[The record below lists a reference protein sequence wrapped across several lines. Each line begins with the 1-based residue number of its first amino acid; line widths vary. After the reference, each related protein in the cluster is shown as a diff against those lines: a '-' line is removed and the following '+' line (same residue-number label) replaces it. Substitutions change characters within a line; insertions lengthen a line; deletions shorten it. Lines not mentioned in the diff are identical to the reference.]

1 MGLVDFAI
9 RRRVTIAMAT
19 VAITLLGM
27 ISLSRLKVNLL
38 PDLSYPTLTIRTEL
52 PGAAPTEIENLISR
66 PIEEA
71 AGVVRNV
78 RSVRSVSRSG
88 QSDVIIEFTWGT
100 DMDFAGIEVRER
112 LDLLWLPTEASR
124 PLLLRFD
131 PSSEPVMRVAFV
143 DETALSSRNG
153 AGSHEDRLKFLR
165 RFADDRIKPEIESVE
180 GSAAVKVSGGFE
192 DEVQIY
198 VDQQR
203 LAQLKLSIEQVA
215 KRIGAENVNLSG
227 GRLEQ
232 GTQRFLVRTVNE
244 FDTLDDMAN
253 SVIATVD
260 GQPVYLKDVARVE
273 RGYKDRTAITRL
285 NGDECIE
292 LAIYKEGD
300 ANTVQLAQGIRG
312 KLEALEKTLPGGSK
326 LVPVYDQSKFIA
338 SAVSD
343 VKDAAILGGLLSIL
357 VLYFFLRDAWAT
369 IVTGIVIPVTV
380 VGIFVMMYAFDLTLN
395 VMSLGGIAL
404 SVGMLIDN
412 SVVILEAIARRK
424 EAGLSTI
431 DAAREGTA
439 EVATA
444 VTASTLTSVAV
455 FFPMVFV
462 SGIAGQLFRDQALTV
477 TFAQL
482 ISLMVGITLVP
493 MLTAWRARR
502 GDKEQELA
510 ADAGEPRE
518 TLGALRR
525 YLGAMLANFNVKSL
539 VRAREPVAPT
549 HGRTMRILAAPV
561 RYLRWIVRFLGWTLR
576 YLITFLTRV
585 LRVVFGLLGK
595 VFAVLLSPFV
605 WITQKGYNVLDRRYP
620 ALLDWALARR
630 ATVLMTAFALLAL
643 TALIIPRLG
652 TELIP
657 QLSQG
662 EFTVKMRL
670 PAGSPLETTDSQVQ
684 VMHKAARNLPNLDSA
699 YAVAGT
705 GNRLDA
711 NPVDSG
717 ENTGN
722 LDVRLRM
729 PIDKAGEEAAM
740 QDLRTRL
747 ASIPGAQYEFARPSL
762 LTLATPVEVI
772 LAGYDL
778 ERLNV
783 AAAAVRTRMEAS
795 GAFKDIRSSVE
806 GGHPEIQILFDQERA
821 SQLGLAVRDI
831 ADRVVSN
838 VRGDVATRY
847 RLQEKKIDVLVRS
860 VDTRAAS
867 IEEVR
872 NLVVNPGSDRPV
884 PLSAVAEVR
893 LATGP
898 AEIRR
903 ANQERVAVISA
914 APVRGDLGDATAK
927 AREILAA
934 TTLPVGILG
943 SVSGQ
948 SEEMTQSFR
957 SLGLAF
963 ALAVFLVYL
972 VMASQFESLLHPF
985 VILFT
990 IPMGLIGSVWGLYVT
1005 GTTINSVALIGLI
1018 MLAGI
1023 VVNNAIVLID
1033 AINQARERG
1042 LAKIEAIKLAGK
1054 TRLRPI
1060 LITSVSTIIGLIPM
1074 AIGIGEG
1081 AEIRRPMAITV
1092 IAGNLVATFLTL
1104 VVIPVLYAVL
1114 DRKEYVK
1121 RAAAQ
1126 AAPNPLTAP
1135 AVPPLALRKQED

>member
-1 MGLVDFAI
+1 MTLVDFAI

-19 VAITLLGM
+19 VAITLLGF

-52 PGAAPTEIENLISR
+52 PGAAPTEVENLISR

-100 DMDFAGIEVRER
+100 EMDFAGIEVRER
-112 LDLLWLPTEASR
+112 LDTLWLPIEATR

-143 DETALSSRNG
+143 DETGDVSG
-153 AGSHEDRLKFLR
+153 EDRLKFLR

-203 LAQLKLSIEQVA
+203 LAQLRLSIEQVS

-244 FDTLDDMAN
+244 FETLDDMAN
-253 SVIATVD
+253 AVIANVD

-285 NGDECIE
+285 NGAECIE

-300 ANTVQLAQGIRG
+300 ANTVQLAHGITD
-312 KLEALEKTLPGGSK
+312 KLESLGKTLPSGTK

-338 SAVSD
+338 GAVSD

-477 TFAQL
+477 TFAQI
-482 ISLMVGITLVP
+482 ISLMVGLTLVP
-493 MLTAWRARR
+493 MLTAWRARM
-502 GDKEQELA
+502 GEPKVDPA
-510 ADAGEPRE
+510 PDVGEPRH
-518 TLGALRR
+518 A
-525 YLGAMLANFNVKSL
+525 
-539 VRAREPVAPT
+539 
-549 HGRTMRILAAPV
+549 LAALKD
-561 RYLRWIVRFLGWTLR
+561 YLRAVGANVRVQYLLRVPGDTRNFLLR
-576 YLITFLTRV
+576 IWRWFNYALSFLQTGLVRV
-585 LRVVFGLLGK
+585 LRILFGLLGK
-595 VFAVLLSPFV
+595 LFAVFLSPFV
-605 WITQKGYNVLDRRYP
+605 WLTQVSYNVLERNYP
-620 ALLDWALARR
+620 RILDWALARR
-630 ATVLMTAFALLAL
+630 AAVLFTAFGILAA
-643 TALIIPRLG
+643 TALVLPSLG

-670 PAGSPLETTDSQVQ
+670 PAGSPLETTDRQVKFI
-684 VMHKAARNLPNLDSA
+684 HDAALQLTNLESA

-722 LDVRLRM
+722 LDVKLKAA
-729 PIDKAGEEAAM
+729 IDHDGEERAM
-740 QDLRTRL
+740 QQLRQQL
-747 ASIPGAQYEFARPSL
+747 AGIPGAQYEFTRPSL
-762 LTLATPVEVI
+762 LTLSTPVEVI

-778 ERLNV
+778 ERLST
-783 AAAAVRTRMEAS
+783 AANTVRDRMEKS
-795 GAFKDIRSSVE
+795 GAFRDVRSSIE
-806 GGHPEIQILFDQERA
+806 GGHPEIQIVFDQQRA

-838 VRGDVATRY
+838 VRGSVATRY

-872 NLVVNPGSDRPV
+872 NLVVNPGSERPV
-884 PLSAVAEVR
+884 PLFAVADVR
-893 LATGP
+893 LAMGP

-914 APVRGDLGDATAK
+914 APAQGDLGAATLEAE
-927 AREILAA
+927 RILAES
-934 TTLPVGILG
+934 TLPVGIG
-943 SVSGQ
+943 GTVSGQ

-990 IPMGLIGSVWGLYVT
+990 IPMGLIGSIWGLYVT

-1042 LAKIEAIKLAGK
+1042 LERIEAIRLAGR

-1092 IAGNLVATFLTL
+1092 ISGTLVATFLTL

-1114 DRKEYVK
+1114 DRKEYAK
-1121 RAAAQ
+1121 SATTPAIS
-1126 AAPNPLTAP
+1126 PLTTPVAP
-1135 AVPPLALRKQED
+1135 PSAVHSPER

>member
-1 MGLVDFAI
+1 MRLVDFAI

-19 VAITLLGM
+19 VAVTLLGF

-52 PGAAPTEIENLISR
+52 PGAAPTEVENLISR
-66 PIEEA
+66 PVEEA

-112 LDLLWLPTEASR
+112 IDLLWLPTEASR
-124 PLLLRFD
+124 PLILRFD

-143 DETALSSRNG
+143 DKSADAASR
-153 AGSHEDRLKFLR
+153 EERLKFLR
-165 RFADDRIKPEIESVE
+165 RFADDRIKPDIESVE

-215 KRIGAENVNLSG
+215 RRIGAENVNLSG

-244 FDTLDDMAN
+244 FDSLDDMAD
-253 SVIATVD
+253 SVIANVE
-260 GQPVYLKDVARVE
+260 GQPVYLKDIARVE
-273 RGYKDRTAITRL
+273 RGHKDRTAITRL

-300 ANTVQLAQGIRG
+300 ANTVQLAQGVRA
-312 KLEALEKTLPGGSK
+312 KLEALGKTLPPDSE

-338 SAVSD
+338 AAVSD
-343 VKDAAILGGLLSIL
+343 VSDAAIFGGLLSIL

-380 VGIFVMMYAFDLTLN
+380 VGIFVMMYSFDLTLN
-395 VMSLGGIAL
+395 IMSLGGIAL

-424 EAGLSTI
+424 EMGLSTM

-482 ISLMVGITLVP
+482 ISLLIGITLVP
-493 MLTAWRARR
+493 MLTAWRARL
-502 GDKEQELA
+502 GEQPAEPGEG
-510 ADAGEPRE
+510 AGEPRE
-518 TLGALRR
+518 TLRGLVGYLRALREAIR
-525 YLGAMLANFNVKSL
+525 VRGIVDMRVPAEKARTWHPAIRAVLRFFAWCGRWLG
-539 VRAREPVAPT
+539 
-549 HGRTMRILAAPV
+549 
-561 RYLRWIVRFLGWTLR
+561 WCVRF
-576 YLITFLTRV
+576 LITFLTRIGRG
-585 LRVVFGLLGK
+585 LFGFLGK
-595 VFAVLLSPFV
+595 AIAVLLSPFV
-605 WITQKGYNVLDRRYP
+605 WLTQRGYNWLEQRYTPLLQWSLAHRAGVL
-620 ALLDWALARR
+620 
-630 ATVLMTAFALLAL
+630 TTAVAIMSL
-643 TALIIPRLG
+643 TALLVPTLG

-662 EFTVKMRL
+662 EFTVKLRL
-670 PAGSPLETTDSQVQ
+670 PAGSPLEATDQIVQ
-684 VMHKAARNLPNLDSA
+684 TVHGKARDLPNLERA

-722 LDVRLRM
+722 LDVTLRA
-729 PIDKAGEEAAM
+729 PIDHDGEEAAM
-740 QDLRTRL
+740 QTLRERL
-747 ASIPGAQYEFARPSL
+747 GGIPGAQFEFARPSL
-762 LTLATPVEVI
+762 LTLSTPVEVI
-772 LAGYDL
+772 LSGYDL
-778 ERLNV
+778 ERLGI
-783 AAAAVRTRMEAS
+783 AANAIRSRMEES
-795 GAFKDIRSSVE
+795 GHFEDIRSSME
-806 GGHPEIQILFDQERA
+806 SGHPEIQILFDQERA
-821 SQLGLAVRDI
+821 SQLGLTVRDI
-831 ADRVVSN
+831 ADRVVAN

-860 VDTRAAS
+860 IDTRAAS
-867 IEEVR
+867 IDEIR
-872 NLVVNPGSDRPV
+872 NLVVNPGSERPV
-884 PLSAVAEVR
+884 PLSAVAEVK
-893 LATGP
+893 LAIGP

-914 APVRGDLGDATAK
+914 APISGDLGDAT
-927 AREILAA
+927 REAQAILSA

-943 SVSGQ
+943 TVSGQ
-948 SEEMTQSFR
+948 SEEMTQSFQ

-990 IPMGLIGSVWGLYVT
+990 IPMGLIGAIWGLYVT

-1042 LAKIEAIKLAGK
+1042 MAKLEAVLLAGR

-1060 LITSVSTIIGLIPM
+1060 LITSVSTIIGLLPM

-1092 IAGNLVATFLTL
+1092 IGGNLVATFLTL
-1104 VVIPVLYAVL
+1104 IVIPVLYSVL
-1114 DRKEYVK
+1114 DRKEFTRRKHDV
-1121 RAAAQ
+1121 
-1126 AAPNPLTAP
+1126 PAP
-1135 AVPPLALRKQED
+1135 AVLERSPAPSAPEA

>member
-19 VAITLLGM
+19 VAITLLGF

-88 QSDVIIEFTWGT
+88 QSDVIIEFSWGT

-112 LDLLWLPTEASR
+112 LDLLWLPVEATR

-143 DETALSSRNG
+143 DESALLSKSA
-153 AGSHEDRLKFLR
+153 AGTNEDRLKFLR

-203 LAQLKLSIEQVA
+203 LAQLKLSIETVA

-253 SVIATVD
+253 SVIANVD
-260 GQPVYLKDVARVE
+260 GQPVYLKDVARVV

-285 NGDECIE
+285 NGQECIE

-300 ANTVQLAQGIRG
+300 ANTVQLAHGITG
-312 KLEALEKTLPGGSK
+312 KLDALKDTLPGGTK

-380 VGIFVMMYAFDLTLN
+380 VGIFVMMYAFELTLN

-424 EAGLSTI
+424 EAGLATI

-493 MLTAWRARR
+493 MLTAWRARL
-502 GDKEQELA
+502 GDKEETPA
-510 ADAGEPRE
+510 DDAGEPRE

-525 YLGAMLANFNVKSL
+525 YARAMWSNFFIGS
-539 VRAREPVAPT
+539 
-549 HGRTMRILAAPV
+549 
-561 RYLRWIVRFLGWTLR
+561 IVRGLEVRSKDPMSIWRWPLFALR
-576 YLITFLTRV
+576 VVWRFITWLLRLAITFVVRL
-585 LRVVFGLLGK
+585 LRLVFGLLGK

-605 WITQKGYNVLDRRYP
+605 WITQKAYDVLDRHYP
-620 ALLDWALARR
+620 ALLAWALARK
-630 ATVLMTAFALLAL
+630 AAVLFTAFGLLAVTVLIL
-643 TALIIPRLG
+643 PSLG

-670 PAGSPLETTDSQVQ
+670 PAGSPLETTDRQVQ
-684 VMHKAARNLPNLDSA
+684 IIHAAARNLPNIDNA

-722 LDVRLRM
+722 LDVRLKA
-729 PIDKAGEEAAM
+729 PVDKAGEEIAM
-740 QDLRTRL
+740 EDLRERL
-747 ASIPGAQYEFARPSL
+747 AGIPGAQYEFTRPSL

-778 ERLNV
+778 DRLSV
-783 AAAAVRTRMEAS
+783 AANAVRGRMESS
-795 GAFKDIRSSVE
+795 GSFKDIRSSIE
-806 GGHPEIQILFDQERA
+806 GGHPEIQIIFDQERA

-838 VRGDVATRY
+838 VRGSVATRY

-872 NLVVNPGSDRPV
+872 NLVVNPGSERPV

-914 APVRGDLGDATAK
+914 APADGDLGAATAE
-927 AREILAA
+927 AQQILAQ

-948 SEEMTQSFR
+948 SEEMTQSFQ

-990 IPMGLIGSVWGLYVT
+990 IPMGLIGSIWGLYIT

-1042 LAKIEAIKLAGK
+1042 LERIEAIKLAGR

-1060 LITSVSTIIGLIPM
+1060 LITSVSTVIGLIPM

-1092 IAGNLVATFLTL
+1092 IAGTLVATFLTL

-1114 DRKEYVK
+1114 DRKEFVK
-1121 RAAAQ
+1121 TPVAEGSDRRST
-1126 AAPNPLTAP
+1126 PTA
-1135 AVPPLALRKQED
+1135 PPLAVHQAED

>member
-1 MGLVDFAI
+1 M
-9 RRRVTIAMAT
+9 RTPCNSPRV
-19 VAITLLGM
+19 
-27 ISLSRLKVNLL
+27 
-38 PDLSYPTLTIRTEL
+38 
-52 PGAAPTEIENLISR
+52 SR
-66 PIEEA
+66 P
-71 AGVVRNV
+71 
-78 RSVRSVSRSG
+78 
-88 QSDVIIEFTWGT
+88 
-100 DMDFAGIEVRER
+100 
-112 LDLLWLPTEASR
+112 
-124 PLLLRFD
+124 
-131 PSSEPVMRVAFV
+131 
-143 DETALSSRNG
+143 
-153 AGSHEDRLKFLR
+153 
-165 RFADDRIKPEIESVE
+165 
-180 GSAAVKVSGGFE
+180 
-192 DEVQIY
+192 
-198 VDQQR
+198 
-203 LAQLKLSIEQVA
+203 
-215 KRIGAENVNLSG
+215 
-227 GRLEQ
+227 
-232 GTQRFLVRTVNE
+232 
-244 FDTLDDMAN
+244 
-253 SVIATVD
+253 
-260 GQPVYLKDVARVE
+260 
-273 RGYKDRTAITRL
+273 
-285 NGDECIE
+285 
-292 LAIYKEGD
+292 
-300 ANTVQLAQGIRG
+300 
-312 KLEALEKTLPGGSK
+312 KLESLGKTLPGGTK

-493 MLTAWRARR
+493 MLTAWRARLGEPR
-502 GDKEQELA
+502 DEPA
-510 ADAGEPRE
+510 PDAGEPRA
-518 TLGALRR
+518 TVSALRN
-525 YLGAMLANFNVKSL
+525 YLGDVAESQGGKIGAGATRRL
-539 VRAREPVAPT
+539 RRRES
-549 HGRTMRILAAPV
+549 GRLWGIRISGCAFAVTAPV
-561 RYLRWIVRFLGWTLR
+561 
-576 YLITFLTRV
+576 RV
-585 LRVVFGLLGK
+585 LRVVLGMVGK
-595 VFAVLLSPFV
+595 FFAVLLSPFV
-605 WITQKGYNVLDRRYP
+605 WLTQKAYGFLERHYP
-620 ALLDWALARR
+620 ALLDWALTRR
-630 ATVLMTAFALLAL
+630 AAVLFTAFGLLAATVLIL
-643 TALIIPRLG
+643 PSLG

-670 PAGSPLETTDSQVQ
+670 PAGSPLESTDRQVQ
-684 VMHKAARNLPNLDSA
+684 YIHDAARKLPNLDSA

-722 LDVRLRM
+722 LDVKLM
-729 PIDKAGEEAAM
+729 APVDHDGEELAM
-740 QDLRTRL
+740 QQLREQL
-747 ASIPGAQYEFARPSL
+747 AGIPGAQYEFARPSL

-778 ERLNV
+778 ERLS
-783 AAAAVRTRMEAS
+783 AAANAVRDRMERS
-795 GAFKDIRSSVE
+795 GAFRDIRSSIE

-838 VRGDVATRY
+838 VRGSVATRY

-872 NLVVNPGSDRPV
+872 NLIVNPGSEHPV
-884 PLSAVAEVR
+884 ALSAVAEVR

-914 APVRGDLGDATAK
+914 SPVAGDLGEAT
-927 AREILAA
+927 REAQAILSD

-957 SLGLAF
+957 SLALAF

-990 IPMGLIGSVWGLYVT
+990 IPMGLIGSIWGLYVT
-1005 GTTINSVALIGLI
+1005 GTTINAVALIGLI

-1042 LAKIEAIKLAGK
+1042 LERLEAIKLAGR

-1092 IAGNLVATFLTL
+1092 IAGTLVATFLTL
-1104 VVIPVLYAVL
+1104 IVIPVLYAVL
-1114 DRKEYVK
+1114 DRKEFAK
-1121 RAAAQ
+1121 SEAPGTQ
-1126 AAPNPLTAP
+1126 AALATPAAP
-1135 AVPPLALRKQED
+1135 AAPVHSPER

>member
-19 VAITLLGM
+19 VAITLLGF

-52 PGAAPTEIENLISR
+52 TGAAPTEIENLISR

-143 DETALSSRNG
+143 DETAK

-192 DEVQIY
+192 DEVQVY

-253 SVIATVD
+253 AVIANVD

-285 NGDECIE
+285 NGAECIE

-300 ANTVQLAQGIRG
+300 ANTVQLAHGITD
-312 KLEALEKTLPGGSK
+312 KLTALEKTLPGGTK

-343 VKDAAILGGLLSIL
+343 VKDAAILGGILSVL

-424 EAGLSTI
+424 EAGQSTL
-431 DAAREGTA
+431 DAARDGTS

-482 ISLMVGITLVP
+482 ISLVVAITLVP
-493 MLTAWRARR
+493 MLTAWRARL
-502 GDKEQELA
+502 GDKETALA

-518 TLGALRR
+518 TLAALR
-525 YLGAMLANFNVKSL
+525 L
-539 VRAREPVAPT
+539 
-549 HGRTMRILAAPV
+549 
-561 RYLRWIVRFLGWTLR
+561 YLRALRDNFRVTYIVRVPADTRNFLVTIWRAIKYGLSFFVTAIVRTLR
-576 YLITFLTRV
+576 I
-585 LRVVFGLLGK
+585 VFGLLGK
-595 VFAVLLSPFV
+595 LFAVILSPFV
-605 WITQKGYNVLDRRYP
+605 WVTQVCYAFLDRHYP
-620 ALLDWALARR
+620 PLLAWALARR
-630 ATVLMTAFALLAL
+630 AAVLLAAFGML
-643 TALIIPRLG
+643 AATALILPSLG

-670 PAGSPLETTDSQVQ
+670 PAGAPLETTDRQVQ
-684 VMHKAARNLPNLDSA
+684 AIHDAAQDLPNLDSV

-722 LDVRLRM
+722 LDVKLKA
-729 PIDKAGEEAAM
+729 PIDKEGEERAM
-740 QDLRTRL
+740 QDMRTRL
-747 ASIPGAQYEFARPSL
+747 SGIPGAQYEFTRPSL

-778 ERLNV
+778 DRLAI
-783 AAAAVRTRMEAS
+783 AANAVRTRMDAT
-795 GAFKDIRSSVE
+795 GAFKDVRSSIE

-821 SQLGLAVRDI
+821 SQLGLAVRDV

-867 IEEVR
+867 IDEVR
-872 NLVVNPGSDRPV
+872 NLIVNPGAERPV

-914 APVRGDLGDATAK
+914 APVSGDLGDATAR
-927 AREILAA
+927 AQEILAQ
-934 TTLPVGILG
+934 TTLPVGIIG

-990 IPMGLIGSVWGLYVT
+990 IPMGLIGSIWGLYIT

-1042 LAKIEAIKLAGK
+1042 LPRIEAIMLAGR

-1114 DRKEYVK
+1114 DRKEFVK
-1121 RAAAQ
+1121 KAVSESATG
-1126 AAPNPLTAP
+1126 LTSP
-1135 AVPPLALRKQED
+1135 ATPPLALRNRED

>member
-9 RRRVTIAMAT
+9 RRRVTIAMAM
-19 VAITLLGM
+19 VAITLLGA

-88 QSDVIIEFTWGT
+88 QSDVIIEFSWGT

-112 LDLLWLPTEASR
+112 LDLLWLPTEATR

-143 DETALSSRNG
+143 DETAG

-203 LAQLKLSIEQVA
+203 LAQLRLSIEQVA

-244 FDTLDDMAN
+244 FATLDDMAN
-253 SVIATVD
+253 SVIANVD

-285 NGDECIE
+285 NGAECIE

-300 ANTVQLAQGIRG
+300 ANTVQLAHGITD
-312 KLEALEKTLPGGSK
+312 KLQALEKTLPAGTR
-326 LVPVYDQSKFIA
+326 LVSVYDQSKFIA

-369 IVTGIVIPVTV
+369 IVTGVVIPVTV
-380 VGIFVMMYAFDLTLN
+380 IGIFVMMYAFDLTLN

-493 MLTAWRARR
+493 MLTAWRARL
-502 GDKEQELA
+502 GDQEVELA
-510 ADAGEPRE
+510 PDAGEPRE
-518 TLGALRR
+518 TLSALKSYLRALGANFRVQYLVRVPLETRNYARTAWRGITYALRFAIT
-525 YLGAMLANFNVKSL
+525 GL
-539 VRAREPVAPT
+539 VR
-549 HGRTMRILAAPV
+549 MLRIL
-561 RYLRWIVRFLGWTLR
+561 
-576 YLITFLTRV
+576 
-585 LRVVFGLLGK
+585 FGLLGK
-595 VFAVLLSPFV
+595 LFAVALSPFV
-605 WITQKGYNVLDRRYP
+605 WVTQVSYGALERHYP
-620 ALLDWALARR
+620 ALLTWALGRR
-630 ATVLMTAFALLAL
+630 AAVLVTAFGLLAA
-643 TALIIPRLG
+643 TALILPSLG

-670 PAGSPLETTDSQVQ
+670 PAGAPLETTDQQ
-684 VMHKAARNLPNLDSA
+684 IRTIHAAARNLPNLDSA
-699 YAVAGT
+699 YSVAGT

-722 LDVRLRM
+722 LDVRLRA
-729 PIDKAGEEAAM
+729 PIDKEGEEQAM
-740 QDLRTRL
+740 QDMRERL
-747 ASIPGAQYEFARPSL
+747 AGIPGAQYEFTRPSL

-778 ERLNV
+778 ERLSI
-783 AAAAVRTRMEAS
+783 AANAIKARMDAD
-795 GAFKDIRSSVE
+795 GAFKDVRSSIE

-867 IEEVR
+867 IDEVR
-872 NLVVNPGSDRPV
+872 NLVVNPGSERPV

-914 APVRGDLGDATAK
+914 APVNGDLGNATRQAQ
-927 AREILAA
+927 EILAQ
-934 TTLPVGILG
+934 TTLPVGIAG

-990 IPMGLIGSVWGLYVT
+990 IPMGLIGSVWGLYIT

-1042 LAKIEAIKLAGK
+1042 MERIEAIKLAGR

-1060 LITSVSTIIGLIPM
+1060 LITSVSTIVGLIPM

-1104 VVIPVLYAVL
+1104 IVIPVLYAAL
-1114 DRKEYVK
+1114 DRKEYAK
-1121 RAAAQ
+1121 SAGAQ
-1126 AAPNPLTAP
+1126 PAAPALATPAAP
-1135 AVPPLALRKQED
+1135 PAAVHSPER

>member
-1 MGLVDFAI
+1 
-9 RRRVTIAMAT
+9 
-19 VAITLLGM
+19 
-27 ISLSRLKVNLL
+27 
-38 PDLSYPTLTIRTEL
+38 
-52 PGAAPTEIENLISR
+52 
-66 PIEEA
+66 
-71 AGVVRNV
+71 
-78 RSVRSVSRSG
+78 
-88 QSDVIIEFTWGT
+88 
-100 DMDFAGIEVRER
+100 
-112 LDLLWLPTEASR
+112 
-124 PLLLRFD
+124 
-131 PSSEPVMRVAFV
+131 
-143 DETALSSRNG
+143 
-153 AGSHEDRLKFLR
+153 
-165 RFADDRIKPEIESVE
+165 
-180 GSAAVKVSGGFE
+180 
-192 DEVQIY
+192 
-198 VDQQR
+198 
-203 LAQLKLSIEQVA
+203 
-215 KRIGAENVNLSG
+215 
-227 GRLEQ
+227 
-232 GTQRFLVRTVNE
+232 
-244 FDTLDDMAN
+244 
-253 SVIATVD
+253 
-260 GQPVYLKDVARVE
+260 
-273 RGYKDRTAITRL
+273 
-285 NGDECIE
+285 
-292 LAIYKEGD
+292 
-300 ANTVQLAQGIRG
+300 
-312 KLEALEKTLPGGSK
+312 
-326 LVPVYDQSKFIA
+326 
-338 SAVSD
+338 
-343 VKDAAILGGLLSIL
+343 
-357 VLYFFLRDAWAT
+357 
-369 IVTGIVIPVTV
+369 V

-424 EAGLSTI
+424 EAGLATI

-493 MLTAWRARR
+493 MLTAWRARL
-502 GDKEQELA
+502 GDKETELA
-510 ADAGEPRE
+510 PDAGEPRE
-518 TLGALRR
+518 TLSALRQ
-525 YLGAMLANFNVKSL
+525 YLRALTGNLRVSAI
-539 VRAREPVAPT
+539 VRPRETGHTARASRIPTFVGWIVAPF
-549 HGRTMRILAAPV
+549 RWAMRM
-561 RYLRWIVRFLGWTLR
+561 LGWLLR
-576 YLITFLTRV
+576 FSTTFLVRV
-585 LRVVFGLLGK
+585 LRIVFGFLGK

-605 WITQKGYNVLDRRYP
+605 WITQKSYNILERHYP
-620 ALLDWALARR
+620 AILDWALARR
-630 ATVLMTAFALLAL
+630 AAVLFTAFGMLAT
-643 TALIIPRLG
+643 TALILPGLG

-670 PAGSPLETTDSQVQ
+670 PAGSPLETTDRQVK
-684 VMHKAARNLPNLDSA
+684 VIHNAATTLPNLESA
-699 YAVAGT
+699 YSVAGT

-722 LDVRLRM
+722 LDVKLRA
-729 PIDKAGEEAAM
+729 PIDKDGEEAAI
-740 QDLRTRL
+740 QQLRTRL
-747 ASIPGAQYEFARPSL
+747 AGIPGAQYEFTRPSL

-778 ERLNV
+778 ERLGV
-783 AAAAVRTRMEAS
+783 AASAVRTRMEAS
-795 GAFKDIRSSVE
+795 GAFKDIRSSIE

-914 APVRGDLGDATAK
+914 APVSGDLGDATAR
-927 AREILAA
+927 AQQILDQ
-934 TTLPVGILG
+934 TTLPVGIMG
-943 SVSGQ
+943 TVSGQ

-990 IPMGLIGSVWGLYVT
+990 IPMGLIGSVWGLYIT

-1042 LAKIEAIKLAGK
+1042 LEKIAAIKLAGR

-1104 VVIPVLYAVL
+1104 IVIPVLYAAL
-1114 DRKEYVK
+1114 DRKEFVK
-1121 RAAAQ
+1121 SAAGKTSAPLLP
-1126 AAPNPLTAP
+1126 AAPL
-1135 AVPPLALRKQED
+1135 LGSSEH

>member
-1 MGLVDFAI
+1 MTLVDFAI

-19 VAITLLGM
+19 VAITLLGF

-52 PGAAPTEIENLISR
+52 PGAAPTEVENLISR
-66 PIEEA
+66 PVEEA

-88 QSDVIIEFTWGT
+88 QSDVIVEFTWGT

-112 LDLLWLPTEASR
+112 LDVLWLPTEATR

-131 PSSEPVMRVAFV
+131 PSSEPVMRVALV
-143 DETALSSRNG
+143 DETALISKTGGASS
-153 AGSHEDRLKFLR
+153 EERLKFLR

-203 LAQLKLSIEQVA
+203 LAQLRLSIEQVA
-215 KRIGAENVNLSG
+215 RRIGAENVNLSG

-244 FDTLDDMAN
+244 FDTLEDMAN
-253 SVIATVD
+253 AVIANVD

-285 NGDECIE
+285 NGAECIE

-300 ANTVQLAQGIRG
+300 ANTVQLAHGITD
-312 KLEALEKTLPGGSK
+312 KLEALGKTLPAGTR
-326 LVPVYDQSKFIA
+326 LTPVYDQSKFIA

-369 IVTGIVIPVTV
+369 IVTGVVIPVTV

-462 SGIAGQLFRDQALTV
+462 SSIAGQLFRDQALTV

-493 MLTAWRARR
+493 MLTAWRARL
-502 GDKEQELA
+502 GDREEALA
-510 ADAGEPRE
+510 DDAGEPRE

-525 YLGAMLANFNVKSL
+525 YVLAMWSNLDVGGITDGP
-539 VRAREPVAPT
+539 EPVQPAARGWRVVNAGARGT
-549 HGRTMRILAAPV
+549 RTGMRWGGWL
-561 RYLRWIVRFLGWTLR
+561 LRLVFTWIVR
-576 YLITFLTRV
+576 V
-585 LRVVFGLLGK
+585 LRMLFGFFGK

-605 WITQKGYNVLDRRYP
+605 WVTQKCYGFLERQYP
-620 ALLDWALARR
+620 VLLDWALARR
-630 ATVLMTAFALLAL
+630 AAVLFTAFGILAV
-643 TALIIPRLG
+643 TALILPRLG

-670 PAGSPLETTDSQVQ
+670 PAGSPLETTDRQVQ
-684 VMHKAARNLPNLDSA
+684 YIHDAARKLPNIDSA
-699 YAVAGT
+699 YAVAGS

-722 LDVRLRM
+722 LDIKLQAPV
-729 PIDKAGEEAAM
+729 DHDGEELAM
-740 QDLRTRL
+740 QQLREQL
-747 ASIPGAQYEFARPSL
+747 AGIPGAQYEFTRPSL

-778 ERLNV
+778 DRLS
-783 AAAAVRTRMEAS
+783 AAASVVRDRMERS
-795 GAFKDIRSSVE
+795 GKFRDIRSSIE

-838 VRGDVATRY
+838 VRGSVATRY

-872 NLVVNPGSDRPV
+872 NLVVNPGSERPV

-914 APVRGDLGDATAK
+914 APAAGDLGEAT
-927 AREILAA
+927 REAQAILAD

-957 SLGLAF
+957 SLALAF

-990 IPMGLIGSVWGLYVT
+990 IPMGLIGSIWGLYIT

-1042 LAKIEAIKLAGK
+1042 LERIEAIKLAGR

-1114 DRKEYVK
+1114 DRKAYARSGAGAGSAVLTTTPH
-1121 RAAAQ
+1121 
-1126 AAPNPLTAP
+1126 AAPAHSPE
-1135 AVPPLALRKQED
+1135 R

>member
-1 MGLVDFAI
+1 MTLVEFAI

-66 PIEEA
+66 PVEEA

-88 QSDVIIEFTWGT
+88 QSDVIIEFSWGT

-112 LDLLWLPTEASR
+112 IDLLWLPTEATR

-131 PSSEPVMRVAFV
+131 PSSEPVMRVALV
-143 DETALSSRNG
+143 DEAAHSSKAG
-153 AGSHEDRLKFLR
+153 AGNHEDHLKFLR

-203 LAQLKLSIEQVA
+203 LARLRLSIEQVA
-215 KRIGAENVNLSG
+215 RRIGAENVNLSG

-253 SVIATVD
+253 AVIATVD

-300 ANTVQLAQGIRG
+300 ANTVQLAQGIRN
-312 KLEALEKTLPGGSK
+312 KLDSLEKTLPGETK
-326 LVPVYDQSKFIA
+326 LVPVYDQSRFIA

-424 EAGLSTI
+424 EAGLSTV

-477 TFAQL
+477 SFAQI
-482 ISLMVGITLVP
+482 ISLIVGITLVP
-493 MLTAWRARR
+493 MLTAWRARL
-502 GDKEQELA
+502 GQGGQGEKDLA
-510 ADAGEPRE
+510 PDAGEPRE
-518 TLGALRR
+518 TLVALQRYVQAFRHNFQVHKMVRVPESTRNQVRRGWRWFTYALRFPIT
-525 YLGAMLANFNVKSL
+525 AA
-539 VRAREPVAPT
+539 VRIS
-549 HGRTMRILAAPV
+549 RIL
-561 RYLRWIVRFLGWTLR
+561 
-576 YLITFLTRV
+576 
-585 LRVVFGLLGK
+585 FGLIGK
-595 VFAVLLSPFV
+595 VFAVVLSPFV
-605 WITQKGYNVLDRRYP
+605 WLTQKSYNVLDRQYP
-620 ALLDWALARR
+620 ALLDWALGRR
-630 ATVLMTAFALLAL
+630 AAVLLTAFGLLAITVGIL
-643 TALIIPRLG
+643 PRLG

-662 EFTVKMRL
+662 EFTVKVRL
-670 PAGSPLETTDSQVQ
+670 PAGSPLETTDTQVQ
-684 VMHKAARNLPNLDSA
+684 AIHRAASTLPSLERA

-722 LDVRLRM
+722 LDVKLRA
-729 PIDKAGEEAAM
+729 PIDKNGEERVI
-740 QDLRTRL
+740 QELREQL
-747 ASIPGAQYEFARPSL
+747 ANIPGVQYEFTRPSL

-778 ERLNV
+778 ERLDF
-783 AAAAVRTRMEAS
+783 AANAVRTRMESS
-795 GAFKDIRSSVE
+795 GEFKDIRSSIE

-914 APVRGDLGDATAK
+914 APVHGDLGKATAT
-927 AREILAA
+927 AQEILAQ

-990 IPMGLIGSVWGLYVT
+990 IPMGLIGSIWGLYIT

-1042 LAKIEAIKLAGK
+1042 LEKIEAIKLAGK

-1104 VVIPVLYAVL
+1104 IVIPVLYAVL
-1114 DRKEYVK
+1114 DRKAYAK
-1121 RAAAQ
+1121 STAGGAAARPLTTPT
-1126 AAPNPLTAP
+1126 AAPAHSAT
-1135 AVPPLALRKQED
+1135 QG

>member
-38 PDLSYPTLTIRTEL
+38 PDLSYPTVTIRTEL

-112 LDLLWLPTEASR
+112 LDLLWLPTEATR

-131 PSSEPVMRVAFV
+131 PSSEPVMRVALV
-143 DETALSSRNG
+143 DETAK
-153 AGSHEDRLKFLR
+153 AGTHEDRLKFLR

-253 SVIATVD
+253 SVIANVD

-312 KLEALEKTLPGGSK
+312 KLETLEKTLPGGTK
-326 LVPVYDQSKFIA
+326 LVPVYDQSRFIA

-493 MLTAWRARR
+493 MLTAWRARL
-502 GDKEQELA
+502 GDKEAELA
-510 ADAGEPRE
+510 PDAGEPRE
-518 TLGALRR
+518 TLSALRR
-525 YLGAMLANFNVKSL
+525 YLRALGTNF
-539 VRAREPVAPT
+539 
-549 HGRTMRILAAPV
+549 RIQ
-561 RYLRWIVRFLGWTLR
+561 YIVRGSGRHAQFSASACG
-576 YLITFLTRV
+576 
-585 LRVVFGLLGK
+585 
-595 VFAVLLSPFV
+595 
-605 WITQKGYNVLDRRYP
+605 
-620 ALLDWALARR
+620 
-630 ATVLMTAFALLAL
+630 
-643 TALIIPRLG
+643 
-652 TELIP
+652 
-657 QLSQG
+657 
-662 EFTVKMRL
+662 
-670 PAGSPLETTDSQVQ
+670 AGSPG
-684 VMHKAARNLPNLDSA
+684 RC
-699 YAVAGT
+699 
-705 GNRLDA
+705 
-711 NPVDSG
+711 
-717 ENTGN
+717 
-722 LDVRLRM
+722 
-729 PIDKAGEEAAM
+729 
-740 QDLRTRL
+740 
-747 ASIPGAQYEFARPSL
+747 ASS
-762 LTLATPVEVI
+762 
-772 LAGYDL
+772 
-778 ERLNV
+778 
-783 AAAAVRTRMEAS
+783 
-795 GAFKDIRSSVE
+795 
-806 GGHPEIQILFDQERA
+806 
-821 SQLGLAVRDI
+821 
-831 ADRVVSN
+831 
-838 VRGDVATRY
+838 
-847 RLQEKKIDVLVRS
+847 
-860 VDTRAAS
+860 
-867 IEEVR
+867 
-872 NLVVNPGSDRPV
+872 
-884 PLSAVAEVR
+884 
-893 LATGP
+893 
-898 AEIRR
+898 
-903 ANQERVAVISA
+903 
-914 APVRGDLGDATAK
+914 
-927 AREILAA
+927 
-934 TTLPVGILG
+934 
-943 SVSGQ
+943 
-948 SEEMTQSFR
+948 
-957 SLGLAF
+957 
-963 ALAVFLVYL
+963 
-972 VMASQFESLLHPF
+972 
-985 VILFT
+985 
-990 IPMGLIGSVWGLYVT
+990 
-1005 GTTINSVALIGLI
+1005 
-1018 MLAGI
+1018 
-1023 VVNNAIVLID
+1023 
-1033 AINQARERG
+1033 
-1042 LAKIEAIKLAGK
+1042 
-1054 TRLRPI
+1054 
-1060 LITSVSTIIGLIPM
+1060 
-1074 AIGIGEG
+1074 
-1081 AEIRRPMAITV
+1081 
-1092 IAGNLVATFLTL
+1092 
-1104 VVIPVLYAVL
+1104 
-1114 DRKEYVK
+1114 
-1121 RAAAQ
+1121 
-1126 AAPNPLTAP
+1126 
-1135 AVPPLALRKQED
+1135 

>member
-1 MGLVDFAI
+1 MRLVDFAI

-19 VAITLLGM
+19 VAITLLGF

-52 PGAAPTEIENLISR
+52 PGAAPTEVENLISR

-88 QSDVIIEFTWGT
+88 QSDVIVEFTWGT
-100 DMDFAGIEVRER
+100 EMDFAGIEVRER
-112 LDLLWLPTEASR
+112 LDVLWLPIEATR

-143 DETALSSRNG
+143 DEGAKGSSQ
-153 AGSHEDRLKFLR
+153 EDRLKFLR
-165 RFADDRIKPEIESVE
+165 RFADDRIKPEIEAVE
-180 GSAAVKVSGGFE
+180 GSAAVKVSGGYE
-192 DEVQIY
+192 DEVQVY

-203 LAQLKLSIEQVA
+203 LAQLRLSIEQVA
-215 KRIGAENVNLSG
+215 RRIGAENVNLSG

-244 FDTLDDMAN
+244 FDTLEDMAN
-253 SVIATVD
+253 AVIANVD

-300 ANTVQLAQGIRG
+300 ANTVQLAHGIAA
-312 KLEALEKTLPGGSK
+312 KIESLSKTLPSGTK

-338 SAVSD
+338 GAVSD

-477 TFAQL
+477 TFAQI
-482 ISLMVGITLVP
+482 ISLMVGLTLVP
-493 MLTAWRARR
+493 MLTAWRARMGEPR
-502 GDKEQELA
+502 GDPA

-518 TLGALRR
+518 TLSALRE
-525 YLGAMLANFNVKSL
+525 YLDAVRSSFRVK
-539 VRAREPVAPT
+539 
-549 HGRTMRILAAPV
+549 
-561 RYLRWIVRFLGWTLR
+561 Y
-576 YLITFLTRV
+576 LTRV
-585 LRVVFGLLGK
+585 PEDTRNFVRKGWRWFKYAVRFCVTLVVRVLRIVFGLLGK
-595 VFAVLLSPFV
+595 LFAVLLSPFV
-605 WITQKGYNVLDRRYP
+605 WLTQQAYGFLEGRYP
-620 ALLDWALARR
+620 RLLDWALARR
-630 ATVLMTAFALLAL
+630 AAVLFTAFGILAA
-643 TALIIPRLG
+643 TALILPTLG

-670 PAGSPLETTDSQVQ
+670 PAGSPLETTDQQVR
-684 VMHKAARNLPNLDSA
+684 HIHEAARALPNLEDA

-722 LDVRLRM
+722 LDVRLKA
-729 PIDKAGEEAAM
+729 PIDHDGEELAM
-740 QDLRTRL
+740 QQMREQL
-747 ASIPGAQYEFARPSL
+747 AGIPGAQYEFTRPSL
-762 LTLATPVEVI
+762 LTLSTPVEVI

-778 ERLNV
+778 ERLSI
-783 AAAAVRTRMEAS
+783 AANGVRDRMEQS
-795 GAFKDIRSSVE
+795 GAFKDVRSSIE

-838 VRGDVATRY
+838 VRGSVATRY

-872 NLVVNPGSDRPV
+872 NLVVNPGSERPV
-884 PLSAVAEVR
+884 PLFAVADVR

-914 APVRGDLGDATAK
+914 APTDGDLGAATLEAQ
-927 AREILAA
+927 RILAESS
-934 TTLPVGILG
+934 LPVGILG
-943 SVSGQ
+943 TVSGQ

-990 IPMGLIGSVWGLYVT
+990 IPMGLIGSIWGLYVT

-1042 LAKIEAIKLAGK
+1042 LEKLEAIRVAGR

-1092 IAGNLVATFLTL
+1092 ISGTLVATFLTL
-1104 VVIPVLYAVL
+1104 IVIPVLYAVM
-1114 DRKEYVK
+1114 DRKAF
-1121 RAAAQ
+1121 AATSASASGGAALTTP
-1126 AAPNPLTAP
+1126 AAPP
-1135 AVPPLALRKQED
+1135 AAVHSPEK

>member
-19 VAITLLGM
+19 VAITLLGF

-66 PIEEA
+66 PVEEA

-88 QSDVIIEFTWGT
+88 QSDVVVEFSWGT

-112 LDLLWLPTEASR
+112 LDLLWLPVEATR

-143 DETALSSRNG
+143 DETSA
-153 AGSHEDRLKFLR
+153 AGSNEERLKFLR

-203 LAQLKLSIEQVA
+203 LAQLRLSIEQVA
-215 KRIGAENVNLSG
+215 RRIGAENVNLSG

-244 FDTLDDMAN
+244 FDTLEDMAN
-253 SVIATVD
+253 AVIATVD

-285 NGDECIE
+285 DGKECIE

-300 ANTVQLAQGIRG
+300 ANTVQLAHGIADR
-312 KLEALEKTLPGGSK
+312 LESLGKTLPGGTR

-412 SVVILEAIARRK
+412 SVVILEAIARRR
-424 EAGLSTI
+424 EAGLSTLE
-431 DAAREGTA
+431 AAREGTA

-493 MLTAWRARR
+493 MLTAWRARL
-502 GDKEQELA
+502 GEPAQELA
-510 ADAGEPRE
+510 PDAGEPRE

-525 YLGAMLANFNVKSL
+525 YLRDFFGNTR
-539 VRAREPVAPT
+539 VRYESRPASDSRK
-549 HGRTMRILAAPV
+549 LAA
-561 RYLRWIVRFLGWTLR
+561 RAWRANKSATRIVLAVLTRFLRL
-576 YLITFLTRV
+576 L
-585 LRVVFGLLGK
+585 FGLLGK

-605 WITQKGYNVLDRRYP
+605 WATQKSYDFIDRRYP
-620 ALLDWALARR
+620 ALLDWALKRR
-630 ATVLMTAFALLAL
+630 AAVLFTAFGLLAA
-643 TALIIPRLG
+643 TAAILPSLG

-670 PAGSPLETTDSQVQ
+670 PAGSPLETTDRQVEHVQ
-684 VMHKAARNLPNLDSA
+684 LAARGLANLDSA
-699 YAVAGT
+699 YSVAGT

-722 LDVRLRM
+722 VDVKLKA
-729 PIDKAGEEAAM
+729 PIDKAGEERAM
-740 QDLRTRL
+740 QELREDL
-747 ASIPGAQYEFARPSL
+747 AGIPGAQYEFARPSL

-772 LAGYDL
+772 LSGYDL
-778 ERLNV
+778 DRLSL
-783 AAAAVRTRMEAS
+783 AANSVRERMEES
-795 GAFKDIRSSVE
+795 GAFRDVRSSIE

-838 VRGDVATRY
+838 VRGSVATRY

-872 NLVVNPGSDRPV
+872 NLVVNPGSERPV

-914 APVRGDLGDATAK
+914 APAQGDLGDATRTAQG
-927 AREILAA
+927 ILES
-934 TTLPVGILG
+934 TTLPVGITGL
-943 SVSGQ
+943 VSGQ

-972 VMASQFESLLHPF
+972 VMASQFESLLHPL

-990 IPMGLIGSVWGLYVT
+990 IPMGLIGSIWGLYIT

-1042 LAKIEAIKLAGK
+1042 LARLEAIKLAGR

-1104 VVIPVLYAVL
+1104 VVIPVLYSVM
-1114 DRKEYVK
+1114 DRKEFA
-1121 RAAAQ
+1121 RSIAPAGGTGGAALTTP
-1126 AAPNPLTAP
+1126 AAPPAP
-1135 AVPPLALRKQED
+1135 AHGPERPA

>member
-19 VAITLLGM
+19 VAITLLGF

-38 PDLSYPTLTIRTEL
+38 PDLSYPTVTIRTEL

-88 QSDVIIEFTWGT
+88 QSDVIIEFSWGT
-100 DMDFAGIEVRER
+100 KMDSAGVEVRER
-112 LDLLWLPTEASR
+112 LDLLWLPVEATR

-143 DETALSSRNG
+143 DETAKGRTN
-153 AGSHEDRLKFLR
+153 EERLKFLR
-165 RFADDRIKPEIESVE
+165 RFADDRIKPGIETVD

-203 LAQLKLSIEQVA
+203 LAQLRLSIEQVA
-215 KRIGAENVNLSG
+215 RRIGAENVNLSG

-244 FDTLDDMAN
+244 FETLDDMAN
-253 SVIATVD
+253 AVIANVD
-260 GQPVYLKDVARVE
+260 GQPVYLKDVARVV

-285 NGDECIE
+285 NGEECIE

-300 ANTVQLAQGIRG
+300 ANTVQLANGITA
-312 KLEALEKTLPGGSK
+312 KLESLKDTLPSGTK

-338 SAVSD
+338 NAVND
-343 VKDAAILGGLLSIL
+343 VSEAALWGGLLSVL

-482 ISLMVGITLVP
+482 ISLMIGITLVP
-493 MLTAWRARR
+493 MLTAWRARL
-502 GDKEQELA
+502 GDKQAILA

-518 TLGALRR
+518 TLGAMRR
-525 YLGAMLANFNVKSL
+525 YLGAMIGNLFIGAAVRGREPIAWPTRRAWMFVSVPWFGIRWCLRALGWVLRLTITWL
-539 VRAREPVAPT
+539 VR
-549 HGRTMRILAAPV
+549 M
-561 RYLRWIVRFLGWTLR
+561 LRLL
-576 YLITFLTRV
+576 
-585 LRVVFGLLGK
+585 FGFFGK
-595 VFAVLLSPFV
+595 LFAVVLSPAV
-605 WITQKGYNVLDRRYP
+605 WFTQKCYGVLDRHYP
-620 ALLDWALARR
+620 TLLDWALARR
-630 ATVLMTAFALLAL
+630 PAVLFTAFGLLAA
-643 TALIIPRLG
+643 TAIILPTLG

-670 PAGSPLETTDSQVQ
+670 PAGSPLETTDRQVQ
-684 VMHKAARNLPNLDSA
+684 VINNAARNLPNLDSA

-722 LDVRLRM
+722 LDVRLKA
-729 PIDKAGEEAAM
+729 PIDKDGEEAAM
-740 QDLRTRL
+740 EDLRERL
-747 ASIPGAQYEFARPSL
+747 SGIPGAQYEFTRPAL

-778 ERLNV
+778 DRLSV
-783 AAAAVRTRMEAS
+783 AANAVRGRMETS
-795 GAFKDIRSSVE
+795 GAFKDIRSSIE
-806 GGHPEIQILFDQERA
+806 GGHPEIQIIFDQERA

-838 VRGDVATRY
+838 VRGSVATRY

-872 NLVVNPGSDRPV
+872 NLVVNPGSERPV
-884 PLSAVAEVR
+884 PLSAVADVR

-914 APVRGDLGDATAK
+914 SPVDGDLGAATVQAQ
-927 AREILAA
+927 EILAQ
-934 TTLPVGILG
+934 TILPVGILG

-990 IPMGLIGSVWGLYVT
+990 IPMGLIGSIWGLYVT

-1042 LAKIEAIKLAGK
+1042 LERIEAIKLAGR

-1060 LITSVSTIIGLIPM
+1060 LITSVSTVIGLIPM

-1092 IAGNLVATFLTL
+1092 ISGTLVATFLTL

-1114 DRKEYVK
+1114 DRKEFVK
-1121 RAAAQ
+1121 
-1126 AAPNPLTAP
+1126 APVADTAGKLAKP
-1135 AVPPLALRKQED
+1135 VAPPLAVHRAED

>member
-1 MGLVDFAI
+1 MTLVDFAI

-19 VAITLLGM
+19 VAITLLGF

-66 PIEEA
+66 PVEEA

-112 LDLLWLPTEASR
+112 LDLLWLPVEATR

-131 PSSEPVMRVAFV
+131 PSSEPVMRVALV
-143 DETALSSRNG
+143 DETAASS
-153 AGSHEDRLKFLR
+153 EERLKFLR
-165 RFADDRIKPEIESVE
+165 RFTDDRIKPEIESVE

-203 LAQLKLSIEQVA
+203 LAQLRLSIEQVA
-215 KRIGAENVNLSG
+215 RRIGAENVNLSG

-253 SVIATVD
+253 SVIANVD

-285 NGDECIE
+285 NGKECIE

-300 ANTVQLAQGIRG
+300 ANTVQLAHGIAD
-312 KLEALEKTLPGGSK
+312 KLESLGKTLPSGTK
-326 LVPVYDQSKFIA
+326 LTPVYDQSKFIA

-369 IVTGIVIPVTV
+369 IVTGVVIPVTV

-482 ISLMVGITLVP
+482 LSLMVGITLVP
-493 MLTAWRARR
+493 MLTAWRARL
-502 GDKEQELA
+502 GEPKHEIA

-518 TLGALRR
+518 TVSALGVYLR
-525 YLGAMLANFNVKSL
+525 GMWANLNVNGL
-539 VRAREPVAPT
+539 VRPALHSPPASRTWLNAPWRWLRALARW
-549 HGRTMRILAAPV
+549 LAWS
-561 RYLRWIVRFLGWTLR
+561 LRW
-576 YLITFLTRV
+576 LITFAVRQ
-585 LRVVFGLLGK
+585 LRLVGGLVGKTLAVV
-595 VFAVLLSPFV
+595 LSPFV
-605 WITQKGYNVLDRRYP
+605 WATQKGYNFLDRHYP
-620 ALLDWALARR
+620 TLLDWALARR
-630 ATVLMTAFALLAL
+630 AAVLFTAFGMLAV
-643 TALIIPRLG
+643 TALILPRLG
-652 TELIP
+652 SELIP

-670 PAGSPLETTDSQVQ
+670 PAGSPLETTDRQVRH
-684 VMHKAARNLPNLDSA
+684 VHEAALELTNLDSA

-722 LDVRLRM
+722 LDVKLQA
-729 PIDKAGEEAAM
+729 PIDKAGEERAM
-740 QDLRTRL
+740 QQLREQL
-747 ASIPGAQYEFARPSL
+747 AGIPGAQYEFSRPSL
-762 LTLATPVEVI
+762 LTLSTPVEVI

-778 ERLNV
+778 ERLAL
-783 AAAAVRTRMEAS
+783 AANSVRDRMETS
-795 GAFKDIRSSVE
+795 GAFRDIRSSIE
-806 GGHPEIQILFDQERA
+806 GGHPEIQIVFDQERA

-838 VRGDVATRY
+838 VRGNVATRY

-872 NLVVNPGSDRPV
+872 NLVVNPGSERPV
-884 PLSAVAEVR
+884 PLSAVADVR

-914 APVRGDLGDATAK
+914 APADGDLGKATRVAQS
-927 AREILAA
+927 ILGE

-1005 GTTINSVALIGLI
+1005 GTTINSVAMIGLI
-1018 MLAGI
+1018 MLSGI

-1042 LAKIEAIKLAGK
+1042 LARIEAIKLAGR

-1092 IAGNLVATFLTL
+1092 IAGNLVATVLTL
-1104 VVIPVLYAVL
+1104 IVIPVLYSVM
-1114 DRKEYVK
+1114 DRKEYA
-1121 RAAAQ
+1121 RAAAGGAPGPVALTTP
-1126 AAPNPLTAP
+1126 AAPAAP
-1135 AVPPLALRKQED
+1135 AHSPEP

>member
-1 MGLVDFAI
+1 
-9 RRRVTIAMAT
+9 
-19 VAITLLGM
+19 
-27 ISLSRLKVNLL
+27 
-38 PDLSYPTLTIRTEL
+38 
-52 PGAAPTEIENLISR
+52 
-66 PIEEA
+66 
-71 AGVVRNV
+71 
-78 RSVRSVSRSG
+78 
-88 QSDVIIEFTWGT
+88 
-100 DMDFAGIEVRER
+100 
-112 LDLLWLPTEASR
+112 
-124 PLLLRFD
+124 
-131 PSSEPVMRVAFV
+131 
-143 DETALSSRNG
+143 
-153 AGSHEDRLKFLR
+153 
-165 RFADDRIKPEIESVE
+165 
-180 GSAAVKVSGGFE
+180 
-192 DEVQIY
+192 
-198 VDQQR
+198 
-203 LAQLKLSIEQVA
+203 
-215 KRIGAENVNLSG
+215 
-227 GRLEQ
+227 
-232 GTQRFLVRTVNE
+232 
-244 FDTLDDMAN
+244 
-253 SVIATVD
+253 
-260 GQPVYLKDVARVE
+260 
-273 RGYKDRTAITRL
+273 
-285 NGDECIE
+285 
-292 LAIYKEGD
+292 
-300 ANTVQLAQGIRG
+300 
-312 KLEALEKTLPGGSK
+312 
-326 LVPVYDQSKFIA
+326 
-338 SAVSD
+338 
-343 VKDAAILGGLLSIL
+343 
-357 VLYFFLRDAWAT
+357 
-369 IVTGIVIPVTV
+369 
-380 VGIFVMMYAFDLTLN
+380 MMYAFDLTLN

-424 EAGLSTI
+424 ETGLSTI

-493 MLTAWRARR
+493 MLTAWRARL
-502 GDKEQELA
+502 GDQQQELA

-525 YLGAMLANFNVKSL
+525 YLQALGGNFRVQ
-539 VRAREPVAPT
+539 
-549 HGRTMRILAAPV
+549 
-561 RYLRWIVRFLGWTLR
+561 YIVRVPEETRSVLR
-576 YLITFLTRV
+576 RVWRWFTYALRFLITAAVRV
-585 LRVVFGLLGK
+585 LRIVFGLLGK
-595 VFAVLLSPFV
+595 LFAVLLSPFV
-605 WITQKGYNVLDRRYP
+605 WVTQKAYNVLDRHYP
-620 ALLDWALARR
+620 AMLDWALTRR
-630 ATVLMTAFALLAL
+630 AAVLLTAFGLLAA
-643 TALIIPRLG
+643 TALILPRLG

-670 PAGSPLETTDSQVQ
+670 PAGSPLETTDAQVQ
-684 VMHKAARNLPNLDSA
+684 VIHRAASALPALETA

-722 LDVRLRM
+722 LDVKLRA
-729 PIDKAGEEAAM
+729 PIDKEGEERAI
-740 QDLRTRL
+740 QQLRTRL
-747 ASIPGAQYEFARPSL
+747 ASIPGAQYEFTRPSL

-778 ERLNV
+778 ERLEV
-783 AAAAVRTRMEAS
+783 AAGAVRARMESS
-795 GAFKDIRSSVE
+795 GAFKDIRSSIE

-884 PLSAVAEVR
+884 PLSAVADVR

-914 APVRGDLGDATAK
+914 APVRGDLGEATIK
-927 AREILAA
+927 AQEILGQ
-934 TTLPVGILG
+934 TTLPVGIMG

-972 VMASQFESLLHPF
+972 VMASQFESLVHPF

-990 IPMGLIGSVWGLYVT
+990 IPMGLIGSVWGLYIT

-1042 LAKIEAIKLAGK
+1042 VEKIAAIKLAGK

-1104 VVIPVLYAVL
+1104 IVIPVLYAVL
-1114 DRKEYVK
+1114 DRKAYVK
-1121 RAAAQ
+1121 TTAGEFAPRA
-1126 AAPNPLTAP
+1126 LTTP
-1135 AVPPLALRKQED
+1135 ATP